1 MNRLPA
7 LVCALFLTTASA
19 ALGGC
24 EHRAPGTA
32 IDGAAA
38 HALVAQGAT
47 LVDVRSPGEWAS
59 GHLDGAVLIP
69 IDELGGRLAEIPRG
83 HPVVV
88 YCASGM
94 RSAQAAAMLGA
105 AGYAVRDLGP
115 MARWNP

>member
-38 HALVAQGAT
+38 HALAA
-47 LVDVRSPGEWAS
+47 RSGLRAARKRLKS
-59 GHLDGAVLIP
+59 RFYTVLKP
-69 IDELGGRLAEIPRG
+69 I
-83 HPVVV
+83 
-88 YCASGM
+88 
-94 RSAQAAAMLGA
+94 
-105 AGYAVRDLGP
+105 
-115 MARWNP
+115 